1 MRLASSGTTGER
13 RSMREGDH
21 TAPSAAGPF
30 HPCQVR
36 IEELSLCRENW
47 TGGISIAN
55 STVVV

>member
-1 MRLASSGTTGER
+1 
-13 RSMREGDH
+13 MREGDH